1 MMKVLQIKIK
11 EKTQDEGILKFQCWK
26 LHKKKQTLKITLSP
40 TKLKGIAYKLKC
52 QKNAAPTFSHGE
64 RIGAKV
70 GFIKKK

>member
-1 MMKVLQIKIK
+1 
-11 EKTQDEGILKFQCWK
+11 